1 MIDSACLCEQN
12 GKSNESIKGIPY
24 KKLKIGVAKEK
35 WNDEKRVALSPAVTA
50 ALIKKGFTVN
60 IEQGAG
66 FEAKFRD
73 ADYANAGANLVDAK
87 TALSSDI
94 VLKVRQPHD
103 IDIPL
108 LRDNST
114 LISFLYP
121 ARNKPLIDQ
130 LSQKKMNA
138 FGMFT
143 SLINNHHQPSQLYIN
158 ICSPFFQLWIAF
170 HVSLEHRL
178 IINNTNQIQNLTK
191 KKHYKFDGYYFRC
204 LMH

>member
-1 MIDSACLCEQN
+1 MTDSAYLCEKN
-12 GKSNESIKGIPY
+12 TKPNESIKGIPY
-24 KKLKIGVAKEK
+24 KKLKIGVGKEK

-60 IEQGAG
+60 IEYGAG

-73 ADYANAGANLVDAK
+73 TDYANAGANLVDAK

-103 IDIPL
+103 TDIPL

-121 ARNKPLIDQ
+121 SRNQTLIDQ

-138 FGMFT
+138 FGMFIRL
-143 SLINNHHQPSQLYIN
+143 LINNHHHASTTFYKYI
-158 ICSPFFQLWIAF
+158 L
-170 HVSLEHRL
+170 
-178 IINNTNQIQNLTK
+178 
-191 KKHYKFDGYYFRC
+191 
-204 LMH
+204 

>member
-1 MIDSACLCEQN
+1 MIDSACLCEKN
-12 GKSNESIKGIPY
+12 AKPNESIKGIPY
-24 KKLKIGVAKEK
+24 KKLKIGVCKEK
-35 WNDEKRVALSPAVTA
+35 WNGEKRVALSPSVTA
-50 ALIKKGFTVN
+50 ALIKRGFTVN

-103 IDIPL
+103 TDIPL
-108 LRDNST
+108 LRDHST

-121 ARNKPLIDQ
+121 ARNKLLIDQ

-138 FGMFT
+138 FGMF
-143 SLINNHHQPSQLYIN
+143 I
-158 ICSPFFQLWIAF
+158 
-170 HVSLEHRL
+170 
-178 IINNTNQIQNLTK
+178 
-191 KKHYKFDGYYFRC
+191 
-204 LMH
+204 